1 MRPVCDTLKANVPE
15 IMREWEGITHEEP
28 WTSLPKTY
36 RVDALPDVAIG
47 LFEASLCDPADPAA
61 QRMKVEAALEHGARR
76 RVHDFPDAVL
86 LTEYYLLRE
95 AIWRYMVRT
104 FDDQVANDAIL
115 RIDSAIMLATRATLI
130 GYHRAEYESQG
141 RWDNVVDRL
150 VEDAPLFKLA
160 QADETVEPSE
170 AV

>member
-1 MRPVCDTLKANVPE
+1 MIASCTAAGVRVSSRRQYRSERHRLASGTSPARPAFMRPVCDTLKANVPE

-36 RVDALPDVAIG
+36 RV
-47 LFEASLCDPADPAA
+47 
-61 QRMKVEAALEHGARR
+61 
-76 RVHDFPDAVL
+76 
-86 LTEYYLLRE
+86 
-95 AIWRYMVRT
+95 
-104 FDDQVANDAIL
+104 
-115 RIDSAIMLATRATLI
+115 RIDSAITLATRATLV

-141 RWDNVVDRL
+141 PWDNVVDRL

-160 QADETVEPSE
+160 QADETVEPSA